1 MLIVCP
7 TCASEY
13 RIETARVGTEGRSV
27 RCAGCRETWFV
38 SPAEVVAAHEA
49 ELQAASAASDETVSE
64 DAWAEAS
71 AAVRSAT
78 TPETIDN
85 IPDAP
90 RRAKALKPKL
100 GYKPLGEG
108 SSLGGRIAGL
118 SPALAA
124 GLVVLAAIPLACLA
138 RVQVVRAVPQAAGL
152 FARIG
157 LPVNLRGIEIRDVAA
172 LRNQAGD
179 ERPGELVV
187 EGDLV
192 GTARDGMPVPPI
204 SVLVRD
210 AAARV
215 VKTYTIA
222 PPRSRLSQGETVRFA
237 ARFPDP
243 PEQGRGI
250 EVRFSDASKDDFGGV
265 EAARAEAKPDTKPD
279 AKPDAKAEKTADAA
293 P

>member
-49 ELQAASAASDETVSE
+49 ELQAATAAADEAVSE

-71 AAVRSAT
+71 AAVRSAAP
-78 TPETIDN
+78 PETIDN
-85 IPDAP
+85 VPDAP
-90 RRAKALKPKL
+90 RRAKAGKFKL
-100 GYKPLGEG
+100 GYKPLGNSTG
-108 SSLGGRIAGL
+108 KGGVAAL

-138 RVQVVRAVPQAAGL
+138 RVPVVQALPQAAGL

-157 LPVNLRGIEIRDVAA
+157 LPVNLRGLEIRDVAA
-172 LRNQAGD
+172 FRNPAEG
-179 ERPGELVV
+179 EKAAELVV

-192 GTARDGMPVPPI
+192 GIARDGMPVPPI
-204 SVLVRD
+204 SVTMRD

-222 PPRSRLSQGETVRFA
+222 APRSRLAKGET
-237 ARFPDP
+237 ARFSGRFSDP
-243 PEQGRGI
+243 PEQGRGV
-250 EVRFSDASKDDFGGV
+250 EVRFSDAAKV
-265 EAARAEAKPDTKPD
+265 EKSE
-279 AKPDAKAEKTADAA
+279 DAA
-293 P
+293 Q

>member
-49 ELQAASAASDETVSE
+49 ELQAATDAADEAVSE

-71 AAVRSAT
+71 AAVRSAAP
-78 TPETIDN
+78 PETIDN
-85 IPDAP
+85 VPDAP
-90 RRAKALKPKL
+90 RRARAGKPKP
-100 GYKPLGEG
+100 GYKPLGKSAGEG
-108 SSLGGRIAGL
+108 GIAGL

-138 RVQVVRAVPQAAGL
+138 RVQVVQAVPQAAGL

-172 LRNQAGD
+172 LHNQAGG
-179 ERPGELVV
+179 ERPAELVV

-192 GTARDGMPVPPI
+192 GIARDGMPVPPI

-222 PPRSRLSQGETVRFA
+222 PPRSRLAQGETVRFA
-237 ARFPDP
+237 ARFADP

-250 EVRFSDASKDDFGGV
+250 DVRFADAAKADPKMADPKM
-265 EAARAEAKPDTKPD
+265 ADAKTDEAKADVKAD
-279 AKPDAKAEKTADAA
+279 VKADAKAE
-293 P
+293 

>member
-13 RIETARVGTEGRSV
+13 RIDTARVGTEGRSV
-27 RCAGCRETWFV
+27 RCAACRETWFV

-49 ELQAASAASDETVSE
+49 ELQAASAAADEAVSE
-64 DAWAEAS
+64 EAWAEAS
-71 AAVRSAT
+71 AAVREAA

-85 IPDAP
+85 VPDAP
-90 RRAKALKPKL
+90 RRAKAGKPKP
-100 GYKPLGEG
+100 GYTPLGKG
-108 SSLGGRIAGL
+108 KGAGKGGVAAL

-138 RVQVVRAVPQAAGL
+138 RVQVVQALPQAAGL

-157 LPVNLRGIEIRDVAA
+157 LPVNLRGIEIRDATA
-172 LRNQAGD
+172 LRNQAGG

-192 GTARDGMPVPPI
+192 GTARNGMPVPPI

-210 AAARV
+210 AAERV

-222 PPRSRLSQGETVRFA
+222 PPRSRLAQGETARFA

-243 PEQGRGI
+243 PEQGRGV
-250 EVRFSDASKDDFGGV
+250 EVRFADAV
-265 EAARAEAKPDTKPD
+265 
-279 AKPDAKAEKTADAA
+279 KAEDVKVEMKGDVKMDVKGDVKTDSAT

>member
-13 RIETARVGTEGRSV
+13 RIDTARVGTEGRSV
-27 RCAGCRETWFV
+27 RCAACRETWFV

-49 ELQAASAASDETVSE
+49 ELQAASAAADEAVSAE
-64 DAWAEAS
+64 AWAEAS
-71 AAVRSAT
+71 AAVREAA

-85 IPDAP
+85 VPDAP
-90 RRAKALKPKL
+90 RRAKAGKPKP
-100 GYKPLGEG
+100 GYKPLGKG
-108 SSLGGRIAGL
+108 AGKGADKGGVAAL

-138 RVQVVRAVPQAAGL
+138 RVQVVQALPQAAGL

-157 LPVNLRGIEIRDVAA
+157 LPVNLRGIEIRDATA
-172 LRNQAGD
+172 LRNQAGG

-192 GTARDGMPVPPI
+192 GTARNGMPVPPI

-210 AAARV
+210 AAERV

-222 PPRSRLSQGETVRFA
+222 PPRSRLAQGETARFA

-250 EVRFSDASKDDFGGV
+250 EVRFADAV
-265 EAARAEAKPDTKPD
+265 
-279 AKPDAKAEKTADAA
+279 KAEDVKVEMKGDVKMDVKGDVKTDSAT

>member
-27 RCAGCRETWFV
+27 RCAACRETWFV
-38 SPAEVVAAHEA
+38 SPTEVVAAHEA
-49 ELQAASAASDETVSE
+49 ELQAASAAADEAVSE
-64 DAWAEAS
+64 EAWAEAS
-71 AAVRSAT
+71 AAVRDAA

-85 IPDAP
+85 VPDAP
-90 RRAKALKPKL
+90 RRAKAGKPKT
-100 GYKPLGEG
+100 GYKPLGTG
-108 SSLGGRIAGL
+108 AGKGGVAAL

-124 GLVVLAAIPLACLA
+124 GLVVLAAVPLACLA
-138 RVQVVRAVPQAAGL
+138 RVQVVQALPQAAGL

-157 LPVNLRGIEIRDVAA
+157 LPVNLRGIEIRDATA
-172 LRNQAGD
+172 LRNQAG
-179 ERPGELVV
+179 GELVV

-192 GTARDGMPVPPI
+192 GTARNGMPVPPI

-210 AAARV
+210 AAERI

-222 PPRSRLSQGETVRFA
+222 PPRSRLAQGETARFA

-250 EVRFSDASKDDFGGV
+250 EVRFADAVKADEAKLDV
-265 EAARAEAKPDTKPD
+265 EAK
-279 AKPDAKAEKTADAA
+279 
-293 P
+293 